1 MIDEKDGELDLGRN
15 PKSFYENKMQH
26 MKFFAK
32 NFYRT
37 YKTSNIRRFIKLD
50 MDIEYL
56 KEHAASVS
64 HNIQRT
70 IYLTNDTVKYR
81 LY

>member
-1 MIDEKDGELDLGRN
+1 MYESPDE
-15 PKSFYENKMQH
+15 Y
-26 MKFFAK
+26 
-32 NFYRT
+32 Y
-37 YKTSNIRRFIKLD
+37 

>member
-1 MIDEKDGELDLGRN
+1 LDLGKN
-15 PKSFYENKMQH
+15 PKAFYDNKMKN

-50 MDIEYL
+50 MDVEYL
-56 KEHAASVS
+56 IPKSKQKFVQ
-64 HNIQRT
+64 NGYRT
-70 IYLTNDTVKYR
+70 YSKNSGTSKQTDVTPNNKTK
-81 LY
+81 